1 MMTSSVLRPENII
14 LDLVA
19 ETKED
24 LVNELAEK
32 LNSNGHI
39 HDLEQF
45 KQDIWARED
54 QVPTEVG
61 FGIAIPH
68 AKSAGVKS
76 PAIIMGRSLNGIK
89 YSSEKC
95 NLFFMIAACKDS
107 STEHLKTLS
116 KISTFLMD
124 ETFRAKLILAKDSH
138 EVVQLFANAEEK
150 MVQVD
155 ANDKKYFGKKL
166 VGVTGCPTGIAHTFM
181 AAEALKNAAEELGVQ
196 IKVQTNGSTG
206 IQNRLTQEDIDE
218 ADGIIVAADVK
229 VDMDVFGDRKVI
241 KTSVKNG
248 IHHAKDLIEDAISG
262 KGTVLNQGNNK
273 LKEAK
278 EKTRLK
284 QPKIYSHIMNG
295 VSFMIP
301 FVVAGGILIAIS
313 FMFGIHASDPT
324 SSEYNAFAAFLGT
337 AGGSAA
343 FALMVPVLAGYIAYS
358 IADRPGLAPGMIG
371 GMMATLGGSGFLG
384 GMIAGFIAGYT
395 ILGLKKILK
404 GIPDSLQSLSPVLI
418 LPLVATFV
426 TAFIMHFVINSP
438 MAWINESL
446 QGWLNGLTGSNAI
459 LLGALLAGM
468 MASDMGGP
476 INKTASAFGLAMFA
490 NHIYEPSAALMVGG
504 MVPPLGIALA
514 TTLFKNKFSL
524 EERNAG
530 KAAYIMGASFITEAA
545 IPFAASDPLR
555 IIPANIVGSAIGG
568 GICMALGISL
578 QAPHGGIFVIPIAA
592 NSPLLYIVCILIGSI
607 ITACII
613 GVLKKP
619 VYRTQDNTSMKSG
632 NKTVAIEIKA
642 V

>member
-1 MMTSSVLRPENII
+1 MKISNVLKPENII
-14 LDLVA
+14 LDVTATTKA
-19 ETKED
+19 ELID
-24 LVNELAEK
+24 ELSQK
-32 LNSNGHI
+32 LNDNGYLSDI
-39 HDLEQF
+39 EQF
-45 KQDIWARED
+45 KKDIWAREE

-68 AKSAGVKS
+68 AKSTGVQS
-76 PAIIMGRSLNGIK
+76 PAIIMGRSLSGIE
-89 YSSEKC
+89 YSIESC
-95 NLFFMIAACKDS
+95 NLFFMIAVDQDS
-107 STEHLKTLS
+107 SSEHLRTLS

-124 ETFRAKLILAKDSH
+124 ELFRAKLILARDQ
-138 EVVQLFANAEEK
+138 EEIVRLFEQAEE
-150 MVQVD
+150 QD
-155 ANDKKYFGKKL
+155 AQALHRPKKYAGKKV

-181 AAEALKNAAEELGVQ
+181 AAEALKNAAEELGVH

-206 IQNRLTQEDIDE
+206 VGNQLTPEDIAE

-229 VDMDVFGDRKVI
+229 VDMDVFGDRPVI

-248 IHHAKDLIEDAISG
+248 VHHAQELIEDAIAG
-262 KGTVLNQGNNK
+262 KGVVLNQGNSN

-301 FVVAGGILIAIS
+301 FVVAGGILIALS
-313 FMFGIHASDPT
+313 FMFGIHAADPT
-324 SSEYNAFAAFLGT
+324 SPDYNAFAAFLST

-371 GMMATLGGSGFLG
+371 GMLATIGGSGFLG
-384 GMIAGFIAGYT
+384 GMLAGFIAGYT
-395 ILGLKKILK
+395 ILALKKLVK

-418 LPLVATFV
+418 LPLVGSFI
-426 TAFIMHFVINSP
+426 TALIMYFVINSP

-490 NHIYEPSAALMVGG
+490 NQIFEPSAALMVGG

-514 TTLFKNKFSL
+514 TTLFKNKFSI

-530 KAAYIMGASFITEAA
+530 KAAYVMGASFITEAA
-545 IPFAASDPLR
+545 IPFAANDPLR
-555 IIPANIVGSAIGG
+555 VIPSNIVGAAIGG
-568 GICMALGISL
+568 GMCMALGISL

-592 NSPLLYIVCILIGSI
+592 SNPLLYIVCILVGSI
-607 ITACII
+607 VTACMI
-613 GVLKKP
+613 GLLKKP
-619 VYRTQDNTSMKSG
+619 IYQPQSNTSEPSEKKAVTTMKS
-632 NKTVAIEIKA
+632 A
-642 V
+642 

>member
-1 MMTSSVLRPENII
+1 MKISNVLKPENII
-14 LDLVA
+14 LDVTATTKA
-19 ETKED
+19 ELID
-24 LVNELAEK
+24 ELSQK
-32 LNSNGHI
+32 LNDNGYLSDI
-39 HDLEQF
+39 EQF
-45 KQDIWARED
+45 KKDIWAREE

-68 AKSAGVKS
+68 AKSTGVQS
-76 PAIIMGRSLNGIK
+76 PAIIMGRSLRGIE
-89 YSSEKC
+89 YSIESC
-95 NLFFMIAACKDS
+95 NLFFMIAVDQNS
-107 STEHLKTLS
+107 SSEHLQTLS

-124 ETFRAKLILAKDSH
+124 ELFRAKLILARDQE
-138 EVVQLFANAEEK
+138 EVVRLFEHAEE
-150 MVQVD
+150 QD
-155 ANDKKYFGKKL
+155 AQALHRPKKYAGKKV

-181 AAEALKNAAEELGVQ
+181 AAEALKNAAEGLGVH

-206 IQNRLTQEDIDE
+206 VGNPLTPEDIAE

-229 VDMDVFGDRKVI
+229 VDMDVFGDRPVI

-248 IHHAKDLIEDAISG
+248 VHHAQELIEDAIAG
-262 KGTVLNQGNNK
+262 KGVVLNQGNSN

-301 FVVAGGILIAIS
+301 FVVAGGILIALS
-313 FMFGIHASDPT
+313 FMFGIHAADPT
-324 SSEYNAFAAFLGT
+324 SPDYNAFAAFLST

-371 GMMATLGGSGFLG
+371 GMLATIGGSGFLG
-384 GMIAGFIAGYT
+384 GMLAGFIAGYT
-395 ILGLKKILK
+395 ILALKKLVK

-418 LPLVATFV
+418 LPLVGSFI
-426 TAFIMHFVINSP
+426 TALIMYFVINSP

-490 NHIYEPSAALMVGG
+490 NQIFEPSAALMVGG

-514 TTLFKNKFSL
+514 TTLFKNKFST

-545 IPFAASDPLR
+545 IPFAANDPLR
-555 IIPANIVGSAIGG
+555 VIPSNIVGAAIGG
-568 GICMALGISL
+568 GMCMALGISL

-592 NSPLLYIVCILIGSI
+592 SNPLLYIVCILVGSI
-607 ITACII
+607 VTACMI
-613 GVLKKP
+613 GLLKKP
-619 VYRTQDNTSMKSG
+619 IYQPQSNTSEPSEKKAVTTMKS
-632 NKTVAIEIKA
+632 A
-642 V
+642 

>member
-1 MMTSSVLRPENII
+1 MKISNVLKPENII
-14 LDLVA
+14 LDVTATTKA
-19 ETKED
+19 ELID
-24 LVNELAEK
+24 ELSQK
-32 LNSNGHI
+32 LNDNGYLSDI
-39 HDLEQF
+39 EQF
-45 KQDIWARED
+45 KKDIWAREE

-68 AKSAGVKS
+68 AKSTGVQS
-76 PAIIMGRSLNGIK
+76 PAIIMGRSLSGIE
-89 YSSEKC
+89 YSTESC
-95 NLFFMIAACKDS
+95 NLFFMIAVDQS
-107 STEHLKTLS
+107 SSSEHLQTLS

-124 ETFRAKLILAKDSH
+124 ELFRAKLILARDQK
-138 EVVQLFANAEEK
+138 EIVRLFEQAEE
-150 MVQVD
+150 QD
-155 ANDKKYFGKKL
+155 AQALQRPKKYAGKKV

-181 AAEALKNAAEELGVQ
+181 AAEALKNAAKELGVH

-206 IQNRLTQEDIDE
+206 VGNQLTPEDIAE

-229 VDMDVFGDRKVI
+229 VDMDVFGDRPVI

-248 IHHAKDLIEDAISG
+248 VHHAQELIEDAIAG
-262 KGTVLNQGNNK
+262 KGVVLNQGNSN

-301 FVVAGGILIAIS
+301 FVVAGGILIALS
-313 FMFGIHASDPT
+313 FMFGIHAADPN
-324 SSEYNAFAAFLGT
+324 SPDYNAFAAFLST

-371 GMMATLGGSGFLG
+371 GMLATIGGSGFLG
-384 GMIAGFIAGYT
+384 GMLAGFIAGYT
-395 ILGLKKILK
+395 IIALKKLVK

-418 LPLVATFV
+418 LPLVGSFI
-426 TAFIMHFVINSP
+426 TALIMYFVINSP

-490 NHIYEPSAALMVGG
+490 NQIFEPSAALMVGG

-514 TTLFKNKFSL
+514 TTLFKNKFSI

-545 IPFAASDPLR
+545 IPFAANDPLR
-555 IIPANIVGSAIGG
+555 VIPSNIVGAAIGG
-568 GICMALGISL
+568 GMCMALGISL

-592 NSPLLYIVCILIGSI
+592 SNPLLYIVCILVGSI
-607 ITACII
+607 ITACMI
-613 GVLKKP
+613 GLLKKP
-619 VYRTQDNTSMKSG
+619 VYQPKSNSSDPSDKKALTTMKS
-632 NKTVAIEIKA
+632 A
-642 V
+642 

>member
-1 MMTSSVLRPENII
+1 MKISSVLQPENII
-14 LDLVA
+14 LDVTATTKA
-19 ETKED
+19 ELID
-24 LVNELAEK
+24 ELAQK
-32 LNSNGHI
+32 LNDNGYLSDI
-39 HDLEQF
+39 EQF
-45 KQDIWARED
+45 KKDIWAREE

-68 AKSAGVKS
+68 AKSAGVKA
-76 PAIIMGRSLNGIK
+76 PAIIMGRSLSGIN
-89 YSSEKC
+89 YSTESC
-95 NLFFMIAACKDS
+95 NLFFMIAVDQHS
-107 STEHLKTLS
+107 SSEHLQTLS

-124 ETFRAKLILAKDSH
+124 ELFRAKLILARDR
-138 EVVQLFANAEEK
+138 EEIVRLFEQAE
-150 MVQVD
+150 QQD
-155 ANDKKYFGKKL
+155 TAALHSDKKYAGKKI

-181 AAEALKNAAEELGVQ
+181 AAESLKNAAQELGVQ

-206 IQNRLTQEDIDE
+206 VENELTAEDIE
-218 ADGIIVAADVK
+218 QADGIVVAADVK
-229 VDMDVFGDRKVI
+229 VDMSVFGNRKVVQ
-241 KTSVKNG
+241 TSVKNG
-248 IHHAKDLIEDAISG
+248 IHHAKDLIEEAIAG
-262 KGTVLNQGNNK
+262 QGVAQNGGQSN

-301 FVVAGGILIAIS
+301 FVVAGGILIALS
-313 FMFGIHASDPT
+313 FMFGIHAADPT
-324 SSEYNAFAAFLGT
+324 SPDYNPFAAFLST

-371 GMMATLGGSGFLG
+371 GMLATLGGSGFLG
-384 GMIAGFIAGYT
+384 GMLAGFIAGYS
-395 ILGLKKILK
+395 ILAIKRLVR

-418 LPLVATFV
+418 LPLVGSFV
-426 TAFIMHFVINSP
+426 TAIIMYFVVNTP
-438 MAWINESL
+438 MAWINVSL
-446 QGWLNGLTGSNAI
+446 QGWLNSLTGTNAI

-490 NHIYEPSAALMVGG
+490 NQIFEPSAALMVGG

-514 TTLFKNKFSL
+514 TTLFKNKFTI

-545 IPFAASDPLR
+545 IPFAANDPLR
-555 IIPANIVGSAIGG
+555 IIPANIVGAAIGG
-568 GICMALGISL
+568 GMCMALGISL

-592 NSPLLYIVCILIGSI
+592 SNPLLYILCIAVGSVV
-607 ITACII
+607 TACII
-613 GVLKKP
+613 GLLKKP
-619 VYRTQDNTSMKSG
+619 VYQSKNNDQTEIEKSELAPTMKS
-632 NKTVAIEIKA
+632 A
-642 V
+642 

>member
-1 MMTSSVLRPENII
+1 MKISNVLKPENII
-14 LDLVA
+14 LDVTATTKA
-19 ETKED
+19 ELID
-24 LVNELAEK
+24 ELSQK
-32 LNSNGHI
+32 LNDNGYLSDI
-39 HDLEQF
+39 EQF
-45 KQDIWARED
+45 KKDIWAREE

-68 AKSAGVKS
+68 AKSTGVQS
-76 PAIIMGRSLNGIK
+76 PAIIMGRSLSGIE
-89 YSSEKC
+89 YSTESC
-95 NLFFMIAACKDS
+95 NLFFMIAVDQS
-107 STEHLKTLS
+107 SSSEHLQTLS

-124 ETFRAKLILAKDSH
+124 ELFRAKLILARDQ
-138 EVVQLFANAEEK
+138 EEIVRLFEQAEE
-150 MVQVD
+150 QD
-155 ANDKKYFGKKL
+155 AQALHSPKKYAGKKV

-181 AAEALKNAAEELGVQ
+181 AAEALKNAAKELGVH

-206 IQNRLTQEDIDE
+206 VGNQLTPEDIAE

-229 VDMDVFGDRKVI
+229 VDMDVFGDRPVI

-248 IHHAKDLIEDAISG
+248 VHHAQELIEDAIVG
-262 KGTVLNQGNNK
+262 KGVVLNQGNSN

-301 FVVAGGILIAIS
+301 FVVAGGILIALS
-313 FMFGIHASDPT
+313 FMFGIHAADPN
-324 SSEYNAFAAFLGT
+324 SPDYNAFAAFLST

-371 GMMATLGGSGFLG
+371 GMLATIGGSGFLG
-384 GMIAGFIAGYT
+384 GMLAGFIAGYT
-395 ILGLKKILK
+395 ILALKKLVK

-418 LPLVATFV
+418 LPLVGSFI
-426 TAFIMHFVINSP
+426 TALIMYFVINSP

-490 NHIYEPSAALMVGG
+490 NQIFEPSAALMVGG

-514 TTLFKNKFSL
+514 TTLFKNKFSI

-545 IPFAASDPLR
+545 IPFAANDPLR
-555 IIPANIVGSAIGG
+555 VIPSNIVGAAIGG
-568 GICMALGISL
+568 GMCMALGISL

-592 NSPLLYIVCILIGSI
+592 SNPLLYIVCILVGSI
-607 ITACII
+607 ITACMI
-613 GVLKKP
+613 GLLKKP
-619 VYRTQDNTSMKSG
+619 VYQPKNNSSDSPDKKALTTMKS
-632 NKTVAIEIKA
+632 A
-642 V
+642 